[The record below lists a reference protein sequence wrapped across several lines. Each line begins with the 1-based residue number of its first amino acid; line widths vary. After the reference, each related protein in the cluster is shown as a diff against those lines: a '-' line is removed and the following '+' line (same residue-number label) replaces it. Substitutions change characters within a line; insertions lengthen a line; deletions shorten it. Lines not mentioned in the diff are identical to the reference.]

1 MQTLAVNFRY
11 FDPKGGPVPQAKFN
25 EIANRQ
31 VPSGND
37 LDDAMTM
44 LAKTFTDRGQ
54 LNYWLDKIGGKG
66 AVDGM
71 ISLEDV
77 EKAISQSSNK
87 EPAAVN
93 RFPGAPRSFN
103 NAVGNANRGLMNP
116 GQNLSIGPQGFSGQ
130 PEPPGLPYAKIA
142 TDFVNYFKFFQDPDG
157 FVSMDTLAAIANRPM
172 TNDPVSDQMIL
183 LAQAIMSSPL
193 MRFMLDSKTQNGQ
206 QDGLISF
213 RDAQITANEL
223 RALQPP
229 SFEQAMGWQ
238 PPSYEQAMGRQ
249 PPSYE
254 QAMGRQPPSYEQ
266 AMGWQPPSYE
276 QAMGRQPPSYEQ
288 AMGWQPPSYEQAMG
302 RQPPSYEQAMGWQ
315 PPSYEQAMGRQPPPH
330 EQAMAQQP
338 YYNSGSLQEVTTTN
352 NNRYAYDSDEDFST
366 KLLPYFGVLED
377 PATPGYI
384 SDNSLRSVASG
395 FRPDGS
401 RATLEEQ
408 EIAENFMS
416 RGDFFKKLDRGSS
429 GQLDGLISRTD
440 LSRFA
445 TAYSGSTDHDV
456 LEGIK
461 KYFHEYTA
469 GKDDAYVNFNEL
481 REAAG
486 EVPSTRTFPD
496 EAREYAKEFLK
507 RVDLADKTDVGV
519 SCWGLF
525 YGKRD
530 ERFDMENLDYMLKQT
545 K

>member
-1 MQTLAVNFRY
+1 MAEIINSQLYSKAEFYPQAPSLPPKNQYEAKSDKELLQTLAVNFRY

-37 LDDAMTM
+37 RDDAMTM
-44 LAKTFTDRGQ
+44 LAKTFTDRGP

-116 GQNLSIGPQGFSGQ
+116 VQNLSIGPQGFSGQ
-130 PEPPGLPYAKIA
+130 PEPAGLLYSKIA
-142 TDFVNYFKFFQDPDG
+142 AAFLENFEVFQG
-157 FVSMDTLAAIANRPM
+157 ANGYASMATIAAIAYSPM
-172 TNDPVSDQMIL
+172 RNDPFTDQMIW

-229 SFEQAMGWQ
+229 SYEQAMGWQ
-238 PPSYEQAMGRQ
+238 PPSYEQAMGWQ

-254 QAMGRQPPSYEQ
+254 QAMGWQPPSYEQ

-276 QAMGRQPPSYEQ
+276 QAMGRQPPSYEE
-288 AMGWQPPSYEQAMG
+288 AKV
-302 RQPPSYEQAMGWQ
+302 
-315 PPSYEQAMGRQPPPH
+315 
-330 EQAMAQQP
+330 QQP
-338 YYNSGSLQEVTTTN
+338 YYNNGPLQEVTTTN
-352 NNRYAYDSDEDFST
+352 NNPYAYDSDEDFST
-366 KLLPYFGVLED
+366 KVLPYFGVLED

-408 EIAENFMS
+408 EIAENFRS
-416 RGDFFKKLDRGSS
+416 RGGFFKKLDRGSS

-445 TAYSGSTDHDV
+445 TDYSGSTDHDV
-456 LEGIK
+456 LKGIK

-486 EVPSTRTFPD
+486 EIPSTRTFPD
-496 EAREYAKEFLK
+496 DAREYAKEFLK

-525 YGKRD
+525 NGKRD
-530 ERFDMENLDYMLKQT
+530 ERFDMDNLDYMLDQT

>member
-1 MQTLAVNFRY
+1 MTDISNRQLYSQVGVYSQAPSVSPENEYKAKSDAEIAALFASNFDY
-11 FDPKGGPVPQAKFN
+11 FEPKDGLVSQAKLR
-25 EIANRQ
+25 EIANRP
-31 VPSGND
+31 VPTGNPV
-37 LDDAMTM
+37 DDAMTM
-44 LAKTFTDRGQ
+44 LAREITSRGS
-54 LNYWLDKIGGKG
+54 LNYRLDK
-66 AVDGM
+66 VDGEYKGPADGK
-71 ISLEDV
+71 ISLKGIDHEI
-77 EKAISQSSNK
+77 ASNSNK
-87 EPAAVN
+87 KPPTDN
-93 RFPGAPRSFN
+93 RFAGAPRSFN

-116 GQNLSIGPQGFSGQ
+116 VQNLSIAPQGFSGQ
-130 PEPPGLPYAKIA
+130 PEPAGLPYFKMAS
-142 TDFVNYFKFFQDPDG
+142 DFKDNFSYFQNADG
-157 FVSMDTLAAIANRPM
+157 FVSMDNIAAIAYCPM
-172 TNDPVSDQMIL
+172 TNDLFTDKMIW

-213 RDAQITANEL
+213 SDAQGVAEHFNGAPNFSTGQQFPVGRGAY
-223 RALQPP
+223 QPSMYSGLNDFP
-229 SFEQAMGWQ
+229 PQSYGQVFPQQ
-238 PPSYEQAMGRQ
+238 PPSYE
-249 PPSYE
+249 E
-254 QAMGRQPPSYEQ
+254 T
-266 AMGWQPPSYE
+266 
-276 QAMGRQPPSYEQ
+276 
-288 AMGWQPPSYEQAMG
+288 
-302 RQPPSYEQAMGWQ
+302 
-315 PPSYEQAMGRQPPPH
+315 
-330 EQAMAQQP
+330 MAQQP
-338 YYNSGSLQEVTTTN
+338 YYNNGPLQEVTTIK

-366 KLLPYFGVLED
+366 KVLPYFGVLED

-416 RGDFFKKLDRGSS
+416 RGGFFKKLDRGSS
-429 GQLDGLISRTD
+429 GKLDGLISRSD
-440 LSRFA
+440 LGGFA
-445 TAYSGSTDHDV
+445 TDYSGSTDHDV
-456 LEGIK
+456 LKGIK

-486 EVPSTRTFPD
+486 EIPSTRTFSD

-525 YGKRD
+525 NGKRD
-530 ERFDMENLDYMLKQT
+530 ERFDMDNLDYMLDQT

>member
-1 MQTLAVNFRY
+1 MTDISNRQLYSQVGVYSQAPSVSPENEYKAKSDAEIAALFASNFDY
-11 FDPKGGPVPQAKFN
+11 FEPKDGLVSQAKLR
-25 EIANRQ
+25 EIANLP
-31 VPSGND
+31 VPTGNPV
-37 LDDAMTM
+37 DDAMTM
-44 LAKTFTDRGQ
+44 LAREITSRGS
-54 LNYWLDKIGGKG
+54 LNYRLDK
-66 AVDGM
+66 VDGEYKGPADGK
-71 ISLEDV
+71 ISLKGIDHEI
-77 EKAISQSSNK
+77 ASNSNK
-87 EPAAVN
+87 KPPTDN
-93 RFPGAPRSFN
+93 RFAGAPRSFN

-116 GQNLSIGPQGFSGQ
+116 VQNLSIAPQGFSGQ
-130 PEPPGLPYAKIA
+130 PEPAGLPYFKMAS
-142 TDFVNYFKFFQDPDG
+142 DFKDNFSYFQNADG
-157 FVSMDTLAAIANRPM
+157 FVSMDNIAAIAYCPM
-172 TNDPVSDQMIL
+172 TNDPFTDKMIW

-213 RDAQITANEL
+213 SDAQITANEL
-223 RALQPP
+223 RAQ
-229 SFEQAMGWQ
+229 Q
-238 PPSYEQAMGRQ
+238 PPSYEEAMGW
-249 PPSYE
+249 
-254 QAMGRQPPSYEQ
+254 QPPSYEQ

-276 QAMGRQPPSYEQ
+276 QAMT
-288 AMGWQPPSYEQAMG
+288 
-302 RQPPSYEQAMGWQ
+302 
-315 PPSYEQAMGRQPPPH
+315 
-330 EQAMAQQP
+330 QQP
-338 YYNSGSLQEVTTTN
+338 HYNNGPLQEVTTTN

-366 KLLPYFGVLED
+366 KVLPYFGVLED

-416 RGDFFKKLDRGSS
+416 RGGFFKKLDRGSS
-429 GQLDGLISRTD
+429 GKLDGLISRSD
-440 LSRFA
+440 LGGFA
-445 TAYSGSTDHDV
+445 TDYSGSTDHDV
-456 LEGIK
+456 LKGIK

-481 REAAG
+481 RETAG
-486 EVPSTRTFPD
+486 EIPSTRTFSD

-525 YGKRD
+525 NGKRD
-530 ERFDMENLDYMLKQT
+530 ERFDMDNLEYMLDQT